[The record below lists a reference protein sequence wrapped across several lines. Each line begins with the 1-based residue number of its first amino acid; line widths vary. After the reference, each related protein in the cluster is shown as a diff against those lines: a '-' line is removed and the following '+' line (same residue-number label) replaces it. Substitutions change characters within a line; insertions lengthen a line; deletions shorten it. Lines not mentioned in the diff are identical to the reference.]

1 MYVVAALIVVTGVA
15 LGVARLRERA
25 RGVAADVKLIRGDT
39 GDVMASA
46 TYQRFAA
53 RRQAVA
59 IMKTALKSL
68 AAAESTFV
76 ADSGRPTTS
85 FMGRYAFVND
95 PSNLGPSVEIQRDR
109 WVAKTGN
116 MHSSISCTLTAML
129 DSTIV
134 DSIKWYYHAGEP
146 LCIGWTAESTA
157 LANAYVP
164 VNPVPESQAPADPL
178 RAPRHHRDWGPVNNT
193 PPPMPYIVKN
203 ACDGEGCL
211 RPGTWA
217 ACGDVAALREK
228 GLDAPMVFT
237 IHGGEKFTALAID
250 LHVDVPGMVVFRH
263 AISNPPGREGNQV
276 DSIAFT
282 PSDTLYLLN
291 SLGEGDWVWWFRGK
305 LGQGY
310 QFWRD
315 TAVLVRRP
323 TTIHW
328 VRARNTAG
336 QEGWIVFDYEKLG
349 RCVRPRG

>member
-1 MYVVAALIVVTGVA
+1 MKRTIIFVVAAVVLAGLAAAT
-15 LGVARLRERA
+15 RSLRQRVSET
-25 RGVAADVKLIRGDT
+25 AADLKLIRGDT

-59 IMKTALKSL
+59 IMKAALKRL

-85 FMGRYAFVND
+85 FMGRYGLVKD
-95 PSNLGPSVEIQRDR
+95 PSTLGPSVESQRNR

-178 RAPRHHRDWGPVNNT
+178 RAPRHHRDSGPVNNT
-193 PPPMPYIVKN
+193 PPQCRISSRTHVTVK
-203 ACDGEGCL
+203 
-211 RPGTWA
+211 
-217 ACGDVAALREK
+217 
-228 GLDAPMVFT
+228 
-237 IHGGEKFTALAID
+237 
-250 LHVDVPGMVVFRH
+250 
-263 AISNPPGREGNQV
+263 
-276 DSIAFT
+276 
-282 PSDTLYLLN
+282 
-291 SLGEGDWVWWFRGK
+291 
-305 LGQGY
+305 
-310 QFWRD
+310 
-315 TAVLVRRP
+315 AV
-323 TTIHW
+323 
-328 VRARNTAG
+328 
-336 QEGWIVFDYEKLG
+336 
-349 RCVRPRG
+349 